1 MMFSR
6 FTSVAPSFLR
16 VNNTPLYG
24 LTALYSLVS
33 GHSVCLHVT
42 IVNNAIMIM
51 GVWMWHLRC
60 RDVNTSKARGGVE
73 SGLNAGSLAPD
84 PVF

>member
-1 MMFSR
+1 MSSR
-6 FTSVAPSFLR
+6 FTNVVPSFLR
-16 VNNTPLYG
+16 LNNTPSYG

-42 IVNNAIMIM
+42 IVNNAIVIT
-51 GVWMWHLRC
+51 GVWMCHLRC

-73 SGLNAGSLAPD
+73 SGLNAGSLTPD